1 MEWGDILRPRKKV
14 LWRDL
19 YQVTVGPKAA
29 WPSSENCRPNW
40 VQSKCLVK
48 PAWLLSYFNFVFLF
62 FCLLFVVFVVV
73 VVAVAV
79 AVVVAVVCVGVGV
92 GGGGWWVVGVGV
104 VLVMPYVCVIGF
116 PQYVSDI
123 PYPLRYFFV
132 NPEETSRILITKNLR
147 KKHPPT
153 KNLEVHIYGGCG
165 KKIPC
170 GSVAR
175 STTTRLTYLDLWNE
189 IHSGKKNRQDVWN
202 AFHLQQNL
210 YQSS

>member
-1 MEWGDILRPRKKV
+1 M
-14 LWRDL
+14 
-19 YQVTVGPKAA
+19 GPKAV

-48 PAWLLSYFNFVFLF
+48 PAWLLSYFSCLFL
-62 FCLLFVVFVVV
+62 FVVV
-73 VVAVAV
+73 VVVAAV
-79 AVVVAVVCVGVGV
+79 VGVGV
-92 GGGGWWVVGVGV
+92 GCWWWWVVGGGGRGFGDTIC
-104 VLVMPYVCVIGF
+104 LCCWIPTVCI
-116 PQYVSDI
+116 I
-123 PYPLRYFFV
+123 HTLPLKIRFF
-132 NPEETSRILITKNLR
+132 NPEETSRILITKDLR

-189 IHSGKKNRQDVWN
+189 IRSGKKTTQDV
-202 AFHLQQNL
+202 
-210 YQSS
+210 